1 VSLDV
6 GCGLGELGHRFVTD
20 LGARVCAI
28 DISPRM
34 VELAKSRGFD
44 ARVADGEIVFPDTES
59 LRTFVSSTIARA
71 HLAPSVPGISQPFRA
86 TTRHVV
92 FVARRPR

>member
-20 LGARVCAI
+20 LGAQVCAI
-28 DISPRM
+28 DISPRL

-44 ARVADGEIVFPDTES
+44 ARVAD
-59 LRTFVSSTIARA
+59 RA
-71 HLAPSVPGISQPFRA
+71 HLAPSVPEISQPFGA